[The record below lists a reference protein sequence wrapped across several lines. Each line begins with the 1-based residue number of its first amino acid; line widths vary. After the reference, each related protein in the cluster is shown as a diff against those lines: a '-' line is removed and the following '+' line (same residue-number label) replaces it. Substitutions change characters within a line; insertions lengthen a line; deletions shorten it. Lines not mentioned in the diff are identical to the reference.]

1 MRRTVIAVAAA
12 FLAAIGPLALA
23 NDEEKLLEEAR
34 FVSKSLPPKL
44 IDYIQITLKQHGT
57 LETLTRYSHLSP
69 KVLED
74 AANETGWDI
83 RQVSLRNRNPKG
95 APGDWE
101 IYTLVEFEKRLARG
115 EPAINMYKGSVVTED
130 GRKFYRYMQP
140 IMTQKICL
148 ECHGKQS
155 DIQPEV
161 WAKIREMY
169 PTDAAIGYSEGTIRG
184 AVSLKKPLK

>member
-1 MRRTVIAVAAA
+1 MSRAVVAAL
-12 FLAAIGPLALA
+12 LAALSLQVQA
-23 NDEEKLLEEAR
+23 NDEAKLLEEAR
-34 FVSKSLPPKL
+34 YVSKSLPPKL
-44 IDYIQITLKQHGT
+44 ISYIQATLQQHGT

-74 AANETGWDI
+74 ASSETGWDI

-95 APGDWE
+95 EPGDWE
-101 IYTLVEFEKRLARG
+101 LHTLVEFEKRLARG
-115 EPAINMYKGSVVTED
+115 EPAITIYKGSVVTED

-155 DIQPEV
+155 DMNPEV
-161 WAKIREMY
+161 WAKIRQIY
-169 PTDAAIGYSEGTIRG
+169 PSDAAVGYSEGSIRG
-184 AVSLKKPLK
+184 AVSLKKPLQ

>member
-1 MRRTVIAVAAA
+1 MRRSVLAVLFAV
-12 FLAAIGPLALA
+12 LVQPVLA

-34 FVSKSLPPKL
+34 YVSKSLPPKL
-44 IDYIQITLKQHGT
+44 IDYIQVTLKQHGT

-74 AANETGWDI
+74 AANETGWDV

-95 APGDWE
+95 EPGDWE
-101 IYTLVEFEKRLARG
+101 LHTLVEFEKRLARG
-115 EPAINMYKGSVVTED
+115 EPAINMYKGNIVTED

-155 DIQPEV
+155 DMKPEV
-161 WAKIREMY
+161 WDKIRQIY
-169 PTDAAIGYSEGTIRG
+169 PTDAAVGYSEGMIRG